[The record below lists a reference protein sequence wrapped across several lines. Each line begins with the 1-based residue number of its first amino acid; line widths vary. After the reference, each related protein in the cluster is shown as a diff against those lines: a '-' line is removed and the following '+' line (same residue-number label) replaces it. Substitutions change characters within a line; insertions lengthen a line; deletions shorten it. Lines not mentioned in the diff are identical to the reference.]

1 MNAPSSWR
9 WRNVPLPEPHLAGLG
24 VGVLLHLIWSWG
36 LFGSAWIGHSLGWPL
51 ILGGLWIVAWAVR
64 AAADL
69 DLAQPGKLVRGGP
82 YAYSRN
88 PMYLAWTLVYAGI
101 ACVVNTVWPLLLL
114 PLVLLVVHV
123 TVVREERSLE
133 RRFTDAYRSYRTSV
147 RRYL

>member
-1 MNAPSSWR
+1 MRRTASWR
-9 WRNVPLPEPHLAGLG
+9 WKNVPLPEPHLAGLG
-24 VGVLLHLIWSWG
+24 VGVLLHFIWSWR
-36 LFGSAWIGHSLGWPL
+36 LFGAAWIGHSLGWPL
-51 ILGGLWIVAWAVR
+51 IPVGLWVMAWAVR
-64 AAADL
+64 AAAGL
-69 DLAQPGKLVRGGP
+69 DLARPGKLVRAGP

-88 PMYLAWTLVYAGI
+88 PMYLAWTFVYAGI

-133 RRFTDAYRSYRTSV
+133 RRFTDAYRSYKSSV

>member
-1 MNAPSSWR
+1 
-9 WRNVPLPEPHLAGLG
+9 
-24 VGVLLHLIWSWG
+24 
-36 LFGSAWIGHSLGWPL
+36 L